1 MKTYKW
7 ITISAALVITAAE
20 AMVFNLETAAAAPD
34 TAGLSTS
41 ALPANATKSNLQWLR
56 REVESSPPQE
66 KTREPERAQP

>member
-34 TAGLSTS
+34 TASLSTA
-41 ALPANATKSNLQWLR
+41 ALPANATESNLQSLR
-56 REVESSPPQE
+56 GEVESFLPLG
-66 KTREPERAQP
+66 KTHQPEPAQP